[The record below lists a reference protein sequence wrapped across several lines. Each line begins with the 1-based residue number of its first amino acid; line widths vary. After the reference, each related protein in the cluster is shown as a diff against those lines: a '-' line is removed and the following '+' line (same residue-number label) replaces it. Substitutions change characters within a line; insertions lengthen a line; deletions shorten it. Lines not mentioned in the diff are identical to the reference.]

1 MQAFTNADAGN
12 INLPGFAKK
21 FSQWQATSRLKTQL
35 SKTIQQCNGD
45 PRAWKEIELIAQKI
59 KYLAGHSLFPYRYV
73 DYTTTVFG
81 STRLS
86 ADSLEFNEVSSITR
100 ALVSE
105 KRMSIMTGGGLG
117 IMKAANEG
125 RTLATKNRRENGK
138 KVSGN
143 NIGLPIKLPR
153 EERLNNHLDVISQ
166 HENFGDRLNEFS
178 DRTNASITWDGGFG
192 SLLELSFIAQLK
204 QVKHTEEAFPIII
217 KAGAWKEILELY
229 YKKMYQ
235 ERVDNNE
242 VPLISESDKD
252 LFTIVY
258 YVDDAVQT
266 VLDHYNKIWKPNTW
280 DKLNDPSKTWVKSG
294 YDKSKKPDVKS

>member
-1 MQAFTNADAGN
+1 VQAFTNADAGN

-280 DKLNDPSKTWVKSG
+280 DKLNDPSKTWVK
-294 YDKSKKPDVKS
+294 KRI